1 MSDHNC
7 HPVLAFMRCSGS
19 CRYAV
24 RCKRMRLEFV
34 ETTPFYLCHDHQSQ
48 EPWLREV
55 DLLDRRERDAET
67 RLFGHA

>member
-1 MSDHNC
+1 
-7 HPVLAFMRCSGS
+7 
-19 CRYAV
+19 
-24 RCKRMRLEFV
+24 MRLEFV